1 MVFPVTGVYAI
12 LRCMVTNR
20 DNFEQIKVAT
30 ARARLQRRFA
40 AWSIRLRAM
49 GLDDLA
55 GAFLGAAEPL
65 GPLGAQLL
73 WVAQP
78 ALGLLLPGDE
88 IGDLASLLDDPAGM
102 AWLRSELTGGD
113 SDL

>member
-1 MVFPVTGVYAI
+1 MA
-12 LRCMVTNR
+12 TNR
-20 DNFEQIKVAT
+20 DEFEQIRLT
-30 ARARLQRRFA
+30 DARTRLQRRFA
-40 AWSIRLRAM
+40 AWSVRLRAT

-55 GAFLGAAEPL
+55 SAFLGAAEPF

-73 WVAQP
+73 WIAQP

-88 IGDLASLLDDPAGM
+88 IGDLACLLDDPAGM

-113 SDL
+113 S

>member
-1 MVFPVTGVYAI
+1 MATNTGEF
-12 LRCMVTNR
+12 
-20 DNFEQIKVAT
+20 DQIDLAT
-30 ARARLQRRFA
+30 DTRARLQCRLA
-40 AWSIRLRAM
+40 EWSARLRAT

-55 GAFLGAAEPL
+55 GAFLGAAEPF

-78 ALGLLLPGDE
+78 ALGLLLPREE
-88 IGDLASLLDDPAGM
+88 IGDLACLLDDPAGM

-113 SDL
+113 E